1 MSIDPTFGMPF
12 QRFANVGSFNEPV
25 AVPSSGP
32 FDGTVY
38 QLPCVNAEWIRLM
51 AGALTQLVNPSTWQS
66 TAADNDTDTLQAVR
80 YAQEL
85 LGAVG
90 SSVMTPCCAPPVPT
104 TPVANQA
111 CNISGYLANFVIKEA
126 ILQAVQAAQQNL
138 TILGWGL
145 QIIKW
150 IPGISLWYIIFS
162 TAIIDFFTNIISGT
176 LTDYETALGDD
187 SLWSQVACA
196 IYGCISADNA
206 VTEANFPCIQTA
218 LCSLTYPL
226 ADVKTQICNFVTGM
240 GAGQLMAA
248 QSAGIGTPYTC
259 DCGGA
264 GIIGPGG
271 HPAQITSGK
280 TSVLIAAGNALG
292 TASVSLLRAYGAPPI
307 LLPVGNNPIMI
318 PAFSSVTTNSF
329 DVEVQAPRAVDV
341 DTTVDVDW
349 TALPVGMSG

>member
-1 MSIDPTFGMPF
+1 MTHDPSWDMPLDNW
-12 QRFANVGSFNEPV
+12 QPQGSFVSPV
-25 AVPSSGP
+25 AIPSLGP
-32 FDGTVY
+32 QEGTLVCLCPIN
-38 QLPCVNAEWIRLM
+38 QDWIRYIEGCLD
-51 AGALTQLVNPSTWQS
+51 QLRIPATWDAPDDASMSQVLSWVDELKQLFSMPCTCPPAPSLPS
-66 TAADNDTDTLQAVR
+66 
-80 YAQEL
+80 
-85 LGAVG
+85 
-90 SSVMTPCCAPPVPT
+90 

-150 IPGISLWYIIFS
+150 IPGVSLWYIILS
-162 TAIIDFFTNIISGT
+162 TAIIDFFTNIISGS

-196 IYGCISADNA
+196 IYGCISGDSK
-206 VTEANFPCIQTA
+206 VTEGNFPCIETA

-240 GAGQLMAA
+240 GASQMIAA
-248 QSAGIGTPYTC
+248 QAAGIGTPYTC

-329 DVEVQAPRAVDV
+329 DVEVQAPRAVEV